1 MLDQRRNEL
10 RAAMDDRDIK
20 KVADS
25 EDEQRRLG
33 MSPVY
38 AKSRWEKRESRRA
51 WERKMCLAP
60 IPPGPWSL
68 DLDEYHDAKGY
79 NIDLGDGYTGQIHR
93 NGEGTYNGY
102 VTVPDGHP
110 CAGLGYDIF
119 DYDSSLK
126 IPQPPQEMT
135 FGNGR
140 QFGFDQC
147 HSWNV
152 KPVPSR
158 LYYDSNYY
166 DCNAPTVGC
175 GYIDYFGT
183 RKQVMALYE
192 YFKTLEADHTE
203 TILKWRTAR
212 GRGHRNVA
220 ALTERQQKIAAE
232 KSPSPVAAPAAA
244 TVPAVA
250 TVHAAVTTA
259 STVPAVAK
267 RSWAA
272 VVKNQ

>member
-1 MLDQRRNEL
+1 MLDQRRDEL
-10 RAAMDDRDIK
+10 RAAMEDRDIK

-25 EDEQRRLG
+25 EDEARRQG
-33 MSPVY
+33 MTPAY
-38 AKSRWEKRESRRA
+38 AKSRWAKRESRRA

-68 DLDEYHDAKGY
+68 DLDEFHDEKGY
-79 NIDLGDGYTGQIHR
+79 IIDLGDGYTGQIHR
-93 NGEGTYNGY
+93 SGEGTYNGY

-119 DYDSSLK
+119 EQDSTLE

-135 FGNGR
+135 FGNGT

-158 LYYDSNYY
+158 LPQYYDSNYY
-166 DCNAPTVGC
+166 NCSEPLVGR
-175 GYIDYFGT
+175 GYVDYFGT
-183 RKQVMALYE
+183 RKQVMTLYE
-192 YFKTLEADHTE
+192 YFKTLEVDHVE

-220 ALTERQQKIAAE
+220 AFKERQEKIVAE
-232 KSPSPVAAPAAA
+232 KSPPPVAATAA
-244 TVPAVA
+244 T
-250 TVHAAVTTA
+250 
-259 STVPAVAK
+259 SVPAVAK